1 MRIVFMG
8 TPDFAVPSLI
18 AFHNSHHQIVAV
30 VTQPDRPSGRGLKLR
45 SPEIKIKAIEL
56 GYPVLQPESLKSD
69 EFYSQLRDCYP
80 DILVVLAFRIL
91 PERIFSMPEFGSIN
105 AHASL
110 LPKYRGAAPIHRAI
124 INGEKYTGVT
134 TFQIAKNIDTGSILM
149 QEKIPILQNDTTGLM
164 WDKLA
169 NLSASMLIKT
179 VEGISNHSLNPL
191 IQDHSMA
198 SPAPKIKKDETKINW
213 QDSAESIHNQI
224 RAFSPFPGAFTNY
237 HGKRIKL
244 FSSSV
249 SSEELTNDITPGNIV
264 ISNDGLKVQCNT
276 DMINIDEVQIEGK
289 RRMYVKDFI
298 SGYGISSGKKFE

>member
-1 MRIVFMG
+1 MG

-18 AFHNSHHQIVAV
+18 AFHSSHHQIVAV